1 MTALLLTLGLA
12 FAADPN
18 TPHPHNLVKPIT
30 SKPAAWKLTG
40 AQQAQLEKGEVVK
53 SSTRTKVGGTGRAAQ
68 LIHASPD
75 AIWDVILDYSKYPAR
90 VESVVSATVYEGAGT
105 NLFYVDMKSK
115 IVGFETI
122 IYSKNI
128 LKKNEGWMAWS
139 LDRRRTSDVKDMAG
153 YWRLEVVST
162 DPPRTRV
169 EQGTELAISSFV
181 PGMVTSYLTEQSLVD
196 GLAWVKAAAER

>member
-68 LIHASPD
+68 LIHAI
-75 AIWDVILDYSKYPAR
+75 AWLENGEKG
-90 VESVVSATVYEGAGT
+90 SAAVHYTG
-105 NLFYVDMKSK
+105 LQ
-115 IVGFETI
+115 
-122 IYSKNI
+122 
-128 LKKNEGWMAWS
+128 
-139 LDRRRTSDVKDMAG
+139 
-153 YWRLEVVST
+153 
-162 DPPRTRV
+162 P
-169 EQGTELAISSFV
+169 
-181 PGMVTSYLTEQSLVD
+181 
-196 GLAWVKAAAER
+196 LAWCRHSR